1 MEDTR
6 AWLTNTIS
14 AKYFNDYV
22 KNELSNGILKRI
34 IVNGQT
40 GSSWFFKQFK
50 RLTVIVSP

>member
-14 AKYFNDYV
+14 AKSFNDYV